1 MVTLQTV
8 LELLNRRKRDA
19 LLLAESSLPA
29 TQYQAYRKLFLN
41 IFGKDGLE
49 GELQKLYADDG
60 RKDRFRDG
68 RE

>member
-8 LELLNRRKRDA
+8 LELLNRRKNDA
-19 LLLAESSLPA
+19 LLLAESSLPES
-29 TQYQAYRKLFLN
+29 QYRAFRKVFLN

-49 GELQKLYADDG
+49 GELCELFVEDD
-60 RKDRFRDG
+60 RKDRHRHG